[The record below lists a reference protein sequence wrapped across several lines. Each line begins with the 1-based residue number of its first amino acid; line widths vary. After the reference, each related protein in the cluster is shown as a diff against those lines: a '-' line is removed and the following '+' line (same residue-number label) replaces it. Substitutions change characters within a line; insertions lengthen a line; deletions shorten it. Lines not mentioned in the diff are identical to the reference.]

1 MIYIIRHGQTEQN
14 RRGLIQGQGDYP
26 LNDTGE
32 QQARNARDLLKRMG
46 ISFTRIYSSPLE
58 RAMRTAELVAPGVP
72 IEFDGRLIEMDYGPY
87 EGVDMKNMPE
97 EMKFFFS
104 DFKNNPAPDGMEQ
117 LPDLVKRLGY
127 FLEDLKPALD
137 KLLKEDPSADILLST
152 HAIAMKAALEY
163 LTPGSDGSYWNKF
176 VGNCEIYTFE
186 YRDGEYTVPEKLVDG
201 SLERLK

>member
-32 QQARNARDLLKRMG
+32 QQARDARDRFKRMG
-46 ISFTRIYSSPLE
+46 IKFARVYSSPLA
-58 RAMRTAELVAPGVP
+58 RALRTAEIVTWDGD
-72 IEFDGRLIEMDYGPY
+72 IIQDGRLIEMDYGPY
-87 EGVDMKNMPE
+87 EGVDMRNMPD
-97 EMKFFFS
+97 EMKVFFS
-104 DFKNNPAPDGMEQ
+104 DFRNNPAPDGMEQ
-117 LPDLVKRLGY
+117 LPDLVRRLGY

-137 KLLKEDPSADILLST
+137 ILLKDDPSANILLST

-186 YRDGEYTVPEKLVDG
+186 YKDGEYTVPQKLVDG
-201 SLERLK
+201 SLEQV

>member
-32 QQARNARDLLKRMG
+32 QQARDARDLLKRMG
-46 ISFTRIYSSPLE
+46 ISFAKIYSSPLE

-97 EMKFFFS
+97 EMKVFFS
-104 DFKNNPAPDGMEQ
+104 DFK
-117 LPDLVKRLGY
+117 K
-127 FLEDLKPALD
+127 
-137 KLLKEDPSADILLST
+137 
-152 HAIAMKAALEY
+152 
-163 LTPGSDGSYWNKF
+163 
-176 VGNCEIYTFE
+176 
-186 YRDGEYTVPEKLVDG
+186 
-201 SLERLK
+201 